1 MKVLALVLF
10 GVVVY
15 KYVDFLKFVKRKDK
29 NATPIDTSNAK
40 ALMEQMSDEEA
51 TRYAYAI
58 DRCGRPDPERLDP

>member
-1 MKVLALVLF
+1 MKVLALVLL

-15 KYVDFLKFVKRKDK
+15 KYVDFIKFVKIKDK
-29 NATPIDTSNAK
+29 NATPIDTSHIK
-40 ALMEQMSDEEA
+40 ALMEQMNDDEV